1 MKKDL
6 IKTLLEAIDLSK
18 LASGLIDNVL
28 EEALKKVVANSEN
41 TMDDMLMA
49 AIYPVLEKEIKEL
62 IEKEIEEL
70 KAKLLS

>member
-1 MKKDL
+1 MKENL

-28 EEALKKVVANSEN
+28 EEALRKVVADSEN
-41 TMDDMLMA
+41 SMDDMLMA